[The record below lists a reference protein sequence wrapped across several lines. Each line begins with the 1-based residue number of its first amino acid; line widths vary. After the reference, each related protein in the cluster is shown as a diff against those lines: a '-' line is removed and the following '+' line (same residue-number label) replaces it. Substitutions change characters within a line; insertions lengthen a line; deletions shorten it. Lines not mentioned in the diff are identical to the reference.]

1 MKRLILFFL
10 GILLVNLTYSQDIVV
25 EKVRNAISI
34 GGEAKILIPM
44 AEIKDLDL
52 LANTINLDYPKGNNW
67 LAYVNEKEYNN
78 FLKLNLKHS
87 FFEEGNSPKALTMAT
102 NMAQM
107 NNWDKYPTYEVY
119 DSIMRRFAQT
129 YPTICKL
136 DTIGFSVNNKLI
148 LSLRISSNPN
158 QDIDKPKFFYSSTM
172 HGDELAG
179 YVFMLRLS
187 DWLLSSYGVDQRATD
202 IINNTQVFINPLAN
216 PDGTYAGYGGNS
228 NVSYSKRYNANNI
241 DLNRNYPCPVA
252 GPHPDSYQWQ
262 AETLAFMAY
271 SDSNDFSIS
280 ANLHSG
286 AEVLNYPYDCYYP
299 SVQSHSDA
307 NWFINVCMDFLDSIP
322 PSAPSSFFTD
332 VSSSG
337 YTNGGDWYRVSGGR
351 QDYQTY
357 FKYGREITFEI
368 SSDKRLAT
376 SSLNNYWGYLRGGL
390 ISYIENC
397 QRGLE
402 GYIRDSATNEPIRA
416 KIWIENH
423 DQFNSEVYS
432 KTSTGYYYRPIL
444 SGNYTVT
451 FSAEGYQSK
460 TITNIQ
466 VINGAMTIQDV
477 MLAQNEVGL
486 ERIEGETQFTIFP
499 NPAKNVLKV
508 SLNTFKSVKNTYS
521 IKNALGVEVIRGRI
535 ANKTTNIDISNLNR
549 GIYFISIGAKTTK
562 FIKE

>member
-10 GILLVNLTYSQDIVV
+10 GILFVNLTYSQDIVI
-25 EKVRNAISI
+25 EKVRNEISI
-34 GGEAKILIPM
+34 WGEAKILIPM
-44 AEIKDLDL
+44 AEIKNLDL
-52 LANTINLDYPKGNNW
+52 LANTINLDYPKGNSW

-87 FFEEGNSPKALTMAT
+87 FFEEENSPKNLTMAT
-102 NMAQM
+102 NMFQM

-119 DSIMRRFAQT
+119 DSLMRRFAQT

-136 DTIGFSVNNKLI
+136 DTIGFSVQNRLI
-148 LSLRISSNPN
+148 LSLKISSNPN

-216 PDGTYAGYGGNS
+216 PDGTYAGGNS
-228 NVSYSKRYNANNI
+228 TVSYSTRYNANYY
-241 DLNRNYPCPVA
+241 DLNRDF
-252 GPHPDSYQWQ
+252 PDPIKGLAYNANQRQ
-262 AETLAFMAY
+262 KETLAFMAY
-271 SDSNDFSIS
+271 ADSNDFSIS

-286 AEVLNYPYDCYYP
+286 AEVLNYPYDCYK
-299 SVQSHSDA
+299 SSERNHADA
-307 NWFINVCMDFLDSIP
+307 NWFIKVCKDFLDSIP
-322 PSAPSSFFTD
+322 SSAPSSLFTD
-332 VSSSG
+332 ITNSG
-337 YTNGGDWYRVSGGR
+337 YTNGGDWYKIPGGR

-368 SSDKRLAT
+368 SKEKKLET
-376 SSLNNYWGYLRGGL
+376 EILNNYWGYLRGGL
-390 ISYIENC
+390 IYYIENC

-416 KIWIENH
+416 KIWVENH
-423 DQFNSEVYS
+423 DKFNSEVYS

-444 SGNYTVT
+444 NGNYTIT
-451 FSAEGYQSK
+451 FSAEGYIAK
-460 TITNIQ
+460 TIPNIQ
-466 VINGAMTIQDV
+466 VNNGGMTIQDV
-477 MLAQNEVGL
+477 ILTKDNIGL
-486 ERIEGETQFTIFP
+486 ERIIEESQFNIYP
-499 NPAKNVLKV
+499 NPAKDVLMV
-508 SLNTFKSVKNTYS
+508 SLKNTNGSENTYS
-521 IKNALGVEVIRGRI
+521 IKNALGVEVIKGRI
-535 ANKTTNIDISNLNR
+535 ANKTTNIDISNLNT
-549 GIYFISIGAKTTK
+549 GIYFIGIGTKVIK